1 MFGIIEGIK
10 NLGRAKLSCFLVSM
24 LIGAA
29 LLVGGWFF
37 HLTLQLKLT
46 SDFAEQAL
54 EIEAFLRDGLADDDI
69 ESLGE
74 RFNADPG
81 ITKAAFIS
89 KDSAAAIFQK
99 NFGEDFLKLYDEN
112 PLPPSFRLNIRT
124 ELLTSQAMDSIVTAI
139 SGLPE
144 VVDVIAKREY
154 LLALL
159 KYRKMIWITHI
170 SVGVIIF
177 GFALILI
184 FNVIK
189 FSIYSRQKSIE
200 IMKLV
205 GATNRFIR
213 RPFLVEGFLDG
224 ILGGIFGSLMSY
236 GAITGFGYLFE
247 IDIFIPVYF
256 YPVMVFTGGTIGNIG
271 SFAAVRKFL
280 KTV

>member
-1 MFGIIEGIK
+1 MFGIIEGVK
-10 NLGRAKLSCFLVSM
+10 NIGRAKLSCILVSM
-24 LIGAA
+24 LIGVA

-54 EIEAFLRDGLADDDI
+54 EIEAFLRDGLPDDKI
-69 ESLGE
+69 ESLGH
-74 RFNADPG
+74 RFNSDPG
-81 ITKAAFIS
+81 ITKTAFIS

-99 NFGEDFLKLYDEN
+99 SFGEDFLKLYDEN
-112 PLPPSFRLNIRT
+112 PLPSSYRLNIKT

-170 SVGVIIF
+170 SVGIIIF

-224 ILGGIFGSLMSY
+224 IFGGIFGSLMSY
-236 GAITGFGYLFE
+236 GTIKGFGYLFE
-247 IDIFIPVYF
+247 INIFIPLYF
-256 YPVMVFTGGTIGNIG
+256 YPVIVLTGGVIGNIG